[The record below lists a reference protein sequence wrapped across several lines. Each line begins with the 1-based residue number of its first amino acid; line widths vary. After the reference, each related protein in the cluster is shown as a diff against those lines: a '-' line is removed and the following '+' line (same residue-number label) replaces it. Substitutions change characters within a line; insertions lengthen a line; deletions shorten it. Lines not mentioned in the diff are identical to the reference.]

1 MTSAQ
6 RAIYH
11 RTDASEDC
19 STDLTP
25 GQRVGMTIVSEA
37 AMLSLFSVLLV
48 LGYIG
53 LSALLHRRRH
63 QKKLSLFN
71 NALDV
76 YVFSLICFDLIQAI
90 GGVLSIRWVNDGI
103 VRCSDYCTTQGILRS
118 IGDTGASMATIAI
131 AFNTFVV
138 IVFRRQL
145 ARLRLSILVAA
156 VIWGFCVFFPVIG
169 FLVNQNGPNPFFTPT
184 PIGGLYIWLW
194 IAALESFALYVPLFF
209 ILLSGTAAGQRRWWE
224 LIFLSNTDGEDNID
238 GTDDV
243 RAASF
248 KMLLFPFSY
257 SVLVVPLSVCRFIS
271 FHHPNAISSQA
282 IFIANSLFSLT
293 GFVDV
298 LLLIN
303 LRRDL
308 RVIG

>member
-184 PIGGLYIWLW
+184 PYWCWIGSNYSNARIGGLYIWLW

-209 ILLSGTAAGQRRWWE
+209 ILLSGTAAGQRSRR
-224 LIFLSNTDGEDNID
+224 I
-238 GTDDV
+238 
-243 RAASF
+243 R
-248 KMLLFPFSY
+248 FPFSY